1 MVEEMKKVK
10 KVIERSQNIGLC
22 CSPEFRKDSFPA
34 TLALFY
40 TLKKLE
46 KNVNFLNKKYP
57 LKFNFLIKKE
67 RIHFAQADFLIGIKE
82 AGTKISQ
89 LSYEKTDSGI
99 LLYLKTDGGELKKED
114 IFFQPLKSYDVLIS
128 VGVEKLEKIKAL
140 INEKPKFLINI
151 DNQIENKN
159 FGDVNIVEVSPP
171 SLSEI
176 IFEIIRLIDDKLFDR
191 EISNCLLCGI
201 IQGTSNFQD
210 LKINS
215 QTFQKV
221 SFLMEKG
228 ANFNELVS
236 RLYGLKEETYLRLFG
251 KVLSK
256 IKIIEEK
263 NLGLVVLKKEDFSEI
278 KSSPFHLKFT
288 LEKLSSSLFPFQNFL
303 CLWES
308 INSPPITKGVFY
320 SPNKRMIE
328 KFLENFAGEQKGNG
342 ILFVSKEPN
351 IEEVKEKILKFL

>member
-1 MVEEMKKVK
+1 MVEEIKKVK
-10 KVIERSQNIGLC
+10 KVIEKSRNIGLC
-22 CSPEFRKDSFPA
+22 CSPDFRKDTFPA

-40 TLKKLE
+40 TLKKLG
-46 KNVNFLNKKYP
+46 KNVNFLNKEYP
-57 LKFNFLIKKE
+57 LKFNFLIKRE
-67 RIHFAQADFLIGIKE
+67 RVHFSQADFLIAIKE
-82 AGTKISQ
+82 AGAKISQ

-99 LLYLKTDGGELKKED
+99 LLYLKTNGGELKKED
-114 IFFQPLKSYDVLIS
+114 IFFQPLKSYGLLIS
-128 VGVEKLEKIKAL
+128 VGVEKKKKIETL

-151 DNQIENKN
+151 DNQIENEN
-159 FGDVNIVEVSPP
+159 FAGINIVEVGS
-171 SLSEI
+171 SSISEI
-176 IFEIIRLIDDKLFDR
+176 VFETIRLIDDKLFDR

-236 RLYGLKEETYLRLFG
+236 RLYGLKEELSLRLFG

-256 IKIIEEK
+256 IKIVEEK

-278 KSSPFHLKFT
+278 GSSPSHLKFT

-308 INSPPITKGVFY
+308 VNSPPLTKGVFY
-320 SPNKRMIE
+320 SPSKKMIE
-328 KFLENFAGEQKGNG
+328 KILGNFPGKQKGNG
-342 ILFVSKEPN
+342 VLFVSEEPN